1 MPKEP
6 IEIKI
11 DEGEVLNYLEEYASK
26 VKNLKP
32 ILRQVS
38 HVMLED
44 IDENFETEGA
54 NQGQKWQDW
63 TDNWRERR
71 KKLGRGSGR
80 IMQLEGELRESF
92 TRKVDADSAVVG
104 TNKEYAAI
112 HNFGGD
118 VKKRRAKGKRG
129 RTGTFKMPQRRF
141 VAWTD
146 SLKVKVTTEI
156 VYELKKLDYKKGIK

>member
-1 MPKEP
+1 MSKKP

-11 DEGEVLNYLEEYASK
+11 DEGEVLDYLEEYASK
-26 VKNLKP
+26 VKKLKP

-54 NQGQKWQDW
+54 NQGKKWKDW
-63 TDNWRERR
+63 SDSWKERR
-71 KKLGRGSGR
+71 KKLGRGKGR
-80 IMQLEGELRESF
+80 ILQLEGELRESF
-92 TRKVDADSAVVG
+92 TRKVDASSVVVG
-104 TNKEYAAI
+104 TNKDYAAI
-112 HNFGGD
+112 HNFGGK

-141 VAWTD
+141 VAWTE
-146 SLKVKVTTEI
+146 SLKVKVSTEI
-156 VYELKKLDYKKGIK
+156 VYELKKLDYRKGIE